1 MISVIISASDDGEAL
16 ARLLTALVPA
26 AAEGLVRE
34 VVVVGATGLAAEV
47 AADAG
52 AVAYETFALAFERT
66 RGPWVAG
73 FPLAATFSSDW
84 MAELADHMRRAPNEP
99 ARLSA
104 RGFSLRAPEGWLAP
118 KRLAPS
124 AVVVEQ
130 DLQTL
135 ARRGRRLRILDLA
148 GGMQRNRR
156 GDGRRG
162 RH

>member
-1 MISVIISASDDGEAL
+1 MISVIITASDDGEAL

-34 VVVVGATGLAAEV
+34 VAVVGASGAAAEV

-52 AVAYETFALAFERT
+52 ADLYDAFRPAFERA

-73 FPLAATFSSDW
+73 LPLSAALASDW
-84 MAELADHMRRAPNEP
+84 MAELADHMRRAPSQP
-99 ARLSA
+99 ARITS

-124 AVVVEQ
+124 ADVVEQ
-130 DLQTL
+130 DLQAL
-135 ARRGRRLRILDLA
+135 ARRGRRLRVLDLA
-148 GGMQRNRR
+148 DGMQRNRR
-156 GDGRRG
+156 GDRG
-162 RH
+162 RDQR

>member
-1 MISVIISASDDGEAL
+1 VISAIILASDDGQAL

-34 VVVVGATGLAAEV
+34 AAVVGATGLAAEV

-52 AVAYETFALAFERT
+52 ADLYEAFGPAFERT

-73 FPLAATFSSDW
+73 LPLAATFSSDW
-84 MAELADHMRRAPNEP
+84 MAELADHMRRPANEP
-99 ARLSA
+99 ARLTV
-104 RGFSLRAPEGWLAP
+104 RGFSLRAPEGWLVP

-130 DLQTL
+130 DLQAL
-135 ARRGRRLRILDLA
+135 ARRGRRLRVLDLA

-156 GDGRRG
+156 GDRG
-162 RH
+162 RGGR

>member
-1 MISVIISASDDGEAL
+1 LISVIITASDDGEAL

-34 VVVVGATGLAAEV
+34 VAVVGATGLAAEV
-47 AADAG
+47 AEDAG
-52 AVAYETFALAFERT
+52 ADAYETFALAFERA

-73 FPLAATFSSDW
+73 LPLAATFSSDW
-84 MAELADHMRRAPNEP
+84 MAEIADHMRRAPNEP
-99 ARLSA
+99 ARLTA

-124 AVVVEQ
+124 ALVVEQ
-130 DLQTL
+130 DLQAL

>member
-1 MISVIISASDDGEAL
+1 MISVIITASDDAEAL

-34 VVVVGATGLAAEV
+34 VAVVGATGLAAEV
-47 AADAG
+47 AEDAG
-52 AVAYETFALAFERT
+52 ADRYDALGPAFERA
-66 RGPWVAG
+66 RGPCVMG
-73 FPLAATFSSDW
+73 LPLTAAFSSDW
-84 MAELADHMRRAPNEP
+84 MPTVADHMRRAPNEP
-99 ARLSA
+99 ARLVA
-104 RGFSLRAPEGWLAP
+104 RGFSLRAPEGWLLP

-130 DLQTL
+130 DLQAL

-148 GGMQRNRR
+148 DSVQRNRR